1 MAEDLQDVSL
11 MARIEGGY
19 PIVLEAKISL
29 VKLRN
34 QHRLMREIQ
43 CSSKSHEES
52 KAKANVESWGTFF
65 CNSLNFVPFMNIIM
79 SYRLRDLRRNSFK
92 EKILSHFPAAQ
103 FKLRL
108 ME

>member
-19 PIVLEAKISL
+19 LIVLEAKISL

-43 CSSKSHEES
+43 
-52 KAKANVESWGTFF
+52 
-65 CNSLNFVPFMNIIM
+65 
-79 SYRLRDLRRNSFK
+79 
-92 EKILSHFPAAQ
+92 
-103 FKLRL
+103 
-108 ME
+108 

>member
-19 PIVLEAKISL
+19 LIVLEAKISL

-34 QHRLMREIQ
+34 QHRLHDE

-52 KAKANVESWGTFF
+52 EANVESWGIPSFELRSLYEHNYVLQTSGSAKKGE
-65 CNSLNFVPFMNIIM
+65 NSVAF
-79 SYRLRDLRRNSFK
+79 S
-92 EKILSHFPAAQ
+92 
-103 FKLRL
+103 
-108 ME
+108 